1 MTILDLLMPLLTFY
15 GLVIGVFVGA
25 KAGGFKGA
33 FVGGVIGLVVGWASG
48 TVIVIGHTIADGLSM
63 WLDHTKKKRAKTQ
76 PIARSAAA
84 TPDLPASEPEFK
96 RNQTW

>member
-48 TVIVIGHTIADGLSM
+48 TVIVIGHAIVDGLSM
-63 WLDHTKKKRAKTQ
+63 WFDHAKKKRAKRQ
-76 PIARSAAA
+76 PIGRSAAA
-84 TPDLPASEPEFK
+84 TPDLSASQTDFKLPAG
-96 RNQTW
+96 